1 MKPIRS
7 RVLNGETLFG
17 CFLNLG
23 SSVTAE
29 IVGQAGFDWVVID
42 LEHGSGSESD
52 IVHQLQSLEHT
63 SAAAVV
69 RVESHERQRFHRV
82 LDLGA
87 HGIMVPRIDSAAQAQ
102 AAVAALNYPPIG
114 VRGVARM
121 NRANGFGG
129 LVSAYSDYAKDS
141 LLGVVQIESPQSLE
155 NVDAIAAVPG
165 VDVLFVGPADLAFSL
180 GIPVDLNHPRFQ
192 EAACTIAA
200 AAEFHG
206 KTAGILLSQSE
217 DMPQYMRFGFRF
229 IACGSDGTFVYRGAQ
244 SMLRELRA
252 SVPLTSENGALKQ
265 PNFMAHK
272 STSVT

>member
-165 VDVLFVGPADLAFSL
+165 VDVLFVGPADLSQSL
-180 GIPVDLNHPRFQ
+180 GVPCQFDNPLLLDTICQVTEQIRSFGKAVGIHAPTIELAREFSGMGIQYITTSFDIRFLL
-192 EAACTIAA
+192 
-200 AAEFHG
+200 
-206 KTAGILLSQSE
+206 AGAKDCIHK
-217 DMPQYMRFGFRF
+217 
-229 IACGSDGTFVYRGAQ
+229 
-244 SMLRELRA
+244 LREK
-252 SVPLTSENGALKQ
+252 SE
-265 PNFMAHK
+265 
-272 STSVT
+272 